1 MTAQEN
7 DLLAKRYGKKAKL
20 SRSRWLWIS
29 VVGIVLMMVGVLFA
43 TIVNYNPV
51 QSQDIG
57 FSVKDSTQVVVDF
70 EITKPL
76 DAIAVCSLEALNEQ
90 FGQVG
95 YKTIEIG
102 PQETSKVRLSVSIN
116 TTELATTALVDECRL
131 K

>member
-1 MTAQEN
+1 MAAQEN
-7 DLLAKRYGKKAKL
+7 DLLAQRYGKQPKL
-20 SRSRWLWIS
+20 SKRRWLVIS
-29 VVGIVLMMVGVLFA
+29 AVGICLMTIGVLFA
-43 TIVNYNPV
+43 SIANYNPV

-57 FSVKDSTQVVVDF
+57 FSVKSPTQVVLDF
-70 EITKPL
+70 QINKPA
-76 DAIAVCSLEALNEQ
+76 DATVVCTVEALNEQ

-102 PQETSKVRLSVSIN
+102 AQESSKIRLSVSIN

>member
-7 DLLAKRYGKKAKL
+7 DLLATRYGKQPKL
-20 SRSRWLWIS
+20 SRTRWLAIS
-29 VVGIVLMMVGVLFA
+29 VSGVALMVIGVLIA
-43 TIVNYNPV
+43 SIANYNPV

-57 FSVKDSTQVVVDF
+57 FSVKDATQVILDF
-70 EITKPL
+70 EVSKPN
-76 DAIAVCSLEALNEQ
+76 DASVVCSVEALNQQ

-95 YKTIEIG
+95 YKSIEIG
-102 PQETSKVRLSVSIN
+102 PQETSTVRISVSIN